1 MSLTLP
7 LSRKRS
13 SGAAFVA
20 AAVAAALCA
29 QPASARTLEEAVRI
43 IVTTNPEIGAVRK
56 NRRAI
61 GEELRAARGLY
72 FPQVDVRGAVGPEA
86 SLNAAT
92 RGRGKSG
99 FDGMPRQEAGVVV
112 QQRLFDGFFTDSEV
126 ARQKARVN
134 SARHRV
140 SDTAQA
146 VALKGIEAYL
156 DVLRTARVVA
166 LSKRNLE
173 AHQAILRRVTA
184 RARGGRGPR
193 SDVEQAR
200 ARMYA
205 ATGNLASAQGRY
217 EDAVARYRAVVGE
230 RPEGLA
236 PVTAPELELPAN
248 VDAASDIAVK
258 TAPAILAA
266 AADINTAMGQI
277 GVARSEFFPKI
288 SIEAA
293 ANRLRNV
300 DGVRGSTFDGQAL
313 IVGRWSLFRG
323 GSDSARLREAK
334 ARLSEA
340 RDTLDRAR
348 REVVQQVRTSWA
360 ALNAARGRR
369 VALQNQVAATAKV
382 RDAYSKQFDL
392 GQRTLL
398 DLLDIQN
405 ELFTTRSQ
413 LVTEDFTVKFG
424 VYRTLA
430 TMGMLLQTMGVP
442 APAEATRKPN
452 SFRRLER
459 RWGN

>member
-7 LSRKRS
+7 FSNQRL
-13 SGAAFVA
+13 SGAAVVA
-20 AAVAAALCA
+20 GAVAAALSV
-29 QPASARTLEEAVRI
+29 QPAAARTLEEAVRI

-61 GEELRAARGLY
+61 GQELRAARGLY

-99 FDGMPRQEAGVVV
+99 YDGMPRQEAGIVV

-156 DVLRTARVVA
+156 DMLRTASVVA
-166 LSKRNLE
+166 LSRRNLQ

-205 ATGNLASAQGRY
+205 ATANLATAQGRQ
-217 EDAVARYRAVVGE
+217 EDAVARYRAIVGE

-248 VDAASDIAVK
+248 VDAAADIAVK

-277 GVARSEFFPKI
+277 GIAKSEFFPKV
-288 SIEAA
+288 SIEAS

-313 IVGRWSLFRG
+313 VVGRWSLFRG
-323 GSDSARLREAK
+323 GADAARLREAK

-348 REVVQQVRTSWA
+348 REVIQQVRTSWA

-413 LVTEDFTVKFG
+413 LVTEDSTVKFG

-430 TMGMLLQTMGVP
+430 TMGVLLQTMGVP

-459 RWGN
+459 RWE